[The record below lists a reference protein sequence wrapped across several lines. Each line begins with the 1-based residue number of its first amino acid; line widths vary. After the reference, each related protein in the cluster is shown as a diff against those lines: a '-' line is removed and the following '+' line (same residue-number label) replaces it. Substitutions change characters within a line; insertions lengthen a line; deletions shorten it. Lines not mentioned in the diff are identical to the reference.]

1 MNYIVA
7 LLLKKNIV
15 SFVQVTMMYR
25 KKAGMVE
32 MEDNRAKG
40 KKKSDKK
47 KKGEDES
54 GSDSDS
60 SSSSDSSKK
69 V

>member
-1 MNYIVA
+1 MN
-7 LLLKKNIV
+7 L
-15 SFVQVTMMYR
+15 SFCAQVTMMYR

-40 KKKSDKK
+40 KKKSHKK
-47 KKGEDES
+47 KDDKS

-60 SSSSDSSKK
+60 SSSSDKSIK